1 MIQIILDNIRSTHNV
16 GSIFRTSDAAGVS
29 KILLC
34 GITPSPVDRFGEP
47 NSKLTKVSLGAENS
61 VAYEKV
67 GTTNAAI
74 KKLKAEGFEILAL
87 EQAENSINYKKYK
100 YSKKQKVAIVLGT
113 EVEGLKKTT
122 LTICDK
128 ILEIPMQGEKE
139 SLNVAVA
146 YGILIFSLI

>member
-1 MIQIILDNIRSTHNV
+1 MLYIILDNIRSTHNV

-29 KILLC
+29 KIFLC

-47 NSKLTKVSLGAENS
+47 NPKLTKVSLGAENS

-87 EQAENSINYKKYK
+87 EQAENSISYKKYK
-100 YSKKQKVAIVLGT
+100 YAKNKKVAIVLGT

-122 LTICDK
+122 LTLCDK
-128 ILEIPMQGEKE
+128 ILEIPMQGKKE